1 MQFRILTGAAAAL
14 TVALTVAAISPASAD
29 AVADFYRGKTVK
41 IIVAAGPGGNHTRYS
56 LLWSPFLQK
65 YMPGNPKFIIQN
77 MGGAG
82 GTKAANYLYNSAPQD
97 GSYIGILLSDTPMA
111 SRLRA
116 VGVKYNPKHF
126 KYLGGADYTR
136 SMITVMKR
144 SGVKTIAEART
155 KQVVFGST
163 GKGSQT
169 YTIPTTVNA
178 ILGTKFKVITGYRGM
193 NGVDGALD
201 KGEVDGRAGVYA
213 SIVAIRPQWIEN
225 NLITHLG
232 VADLE
237 PNPNMPDVPLLIDM
251 ATNKDDKAVM
261 QLIFGSG
268 VIGRAWLAPPGV
280 PADRVKALRAAFAKT
295 LNDPEAAAAAKKR
308 RMHWDPQPWQ
318 KLQAAATRIAD
329 TDDKVIANAR
339 KALGLKSKK

>member
-1 MQFRILTGAAAAL
+1 MQIRFLIAAASAL
-14 TVALTVAAISPASAD
+14 AVTLAVGGVSPASAD

-56 LLWSPFLQK
+56 LLLSPFLQK

-82 GTKAANYLYNSAPQD
+82 GTKAANSLSNSAPQD

-201 KGEVDGRAGVYA
+201 QGEVDGRAGVYA

-237 PNPNMPDVPLLIDM
+237 PNPDMPDVPLLIDM
-251 ATNKDDKAVM
+251 ATNEDDKAVM
-261 QLIFGSG
+261 RLIFGSG

-295 LNDPEAAAAAKKR
+295 LNDPETAKAAKKR